1 MYVHSEN
8 EQLVTLFYDDLVPP
22 EGDPAAYRLEFTDN
36 HLAQCKDQVGEA
48 YIDAY
53 DVIEPHDPSDDDS
66 EEPETS

>member
-8 EQLVTLFYDDLVPP
+8 EQLVELFDDDLVPP

-48 YIDAY
+48 YIDNY
-53 DVIEPHDPSDDDS
+53 GEIEPHDPSDDDLS
-66 EEPETS
+66 EEPDL